1 MSSATRRSTAKRSSA
16 RRRAGRRRWISGA
29 AALVAVG
36 VVAALGWAVVRPDE
50 AGSGTRPPQS
60 ALGAG
65 TRMGPVELL
74 TGDLDGLREFYT
86 RGVGLSPISQGDRE
100 VTLGRDGVPL
110 LRLAV
115 ADAPADDPRQAGLYH
130 SAFLFPDEAALARA
144 LVDTA
149 TVAPNAFQGASDHRV
164 SQAFYFADP
173 DGNGVELYVDRP
185 RDQWRW
191 AAGQVV
197 MGSTAIDPNAF
208 IRTHLD
214 RGATGS
220 GSAVTMGHVHLRG
233 GDLKQA
239 ESFYADTLGFAVTS
253 RTDGALF
260 LAADGYHH
268 HLAVNTWSSAGA
280 GARPDSLGLRSVA
293 VHVAGIGEL
302 DALAQ
307 RLTAADVAHD
317 RADTSITVHD
327 PWGTRVVVSAVADA
341 ENDTA

>member
-1 MSSATRRSTAKRSSA
+1 MSAATRRSSAGRTSVRRPA
-16 RRRAGRRRWISGA
+16 RRRSGRRRWVFGA

-36 VVAALGWAVVRPDE
+36 VVVALGWVFDRSGE
-50 AGSGTRPPQS
+50 AGPGTRPPQS

-74 TGDLDGLREFYT
+74 TDDLDGLREFYT

-100 VTLGRDGVPL
+100 VTLGRDAVPL

-130 SAFLFPDEAALARA
+130 SAFLFPDEATLAQA

-149 TVAPNAFQGASDHRV
+149 TVVPGAFQGASDHRV

-191 AAGQVV
+191 EDGRVV

-214 RGATGS
+214 RGATGP
-220 GSAVTMGHVHLRG
+220 GTAVTMGHVHLRG
-233 GDLKQA
+233 GDLEQA
-239 ESFYADTLGFAVTS
+239 ESFYADILGFAVTS

-280 GARPDSLGLRSVA
+280 GTRPDSLGLRSVA
-293 VHVAGIGEL
+293 VHVADAGEL

-307 RLTAADVAHD
+307 RLTGAEVPYERTDDSV
-317 RADTSITVHD
+317 TVHD
-327 PWGTRVVVSAVADA
+327 PWGTRVIVSAVA
-341 ENDTA
+341 